1 MTEKR
6 YKRLLEKA
14 KLKGK
19 KLLIEDTF
27 IEGSKLDIDYY
38 KDGDSKLLESS
49 NGKSF
54 EALAVVRNF
63 PITKFDVINK
73 NGRIYPK
80 SEFTK
85 ESVMREAEG
94 SYAFC
99 NHQDDPDMDTVWGIW
114 HNYRVEEDSVYSDLY
129 LIEEKPVRILKAG
142 GSLGSSTV
150 GFGNLDDE
158 GKVYDYE
165 LEEKHLADIVFNPSQ
180 GTYSS
185 FAENKVEIQESE
197 KNNKN
202 SAIKNITN
210 IKENITNN
218 IKTEVN
224 SSMDNIQKAF
234 LTNQVK
240 LELREASKTSDYADS
255 IVKLNSLEIPIEMKD
270 LKEKVEN
277 KVQELQDKLQ
287 ESAEKKENSL
297 NDAQK
302 ELEMLKES
310 HAEISRRY
318 RTLKRVLES
327 SKSNDKE
334 TQELLEDNQILYKEI
349 KKLIKEKE
357 MLLKNQGSSIVSR
370 DRKLIERDLTKLLEK
385 QKAMKKEMSL
395 LEKTVKIKSDNEKN
409 MLSDIRYLEHTLEK
423 LKRGKKK
430 IRVWEEEEEEME
442 DFEEFED
449 SVLEDDE
456 FVDETEEPESAEL
469 ETVVGDVRVSV
480 EVEQLDDDEL
490 EEESI
495 EEFDYDEYEEE
506 NEEEEEIKESI
517 RVRNYYMKELK
528 RTPALKDA
536 RKSILASKS
545 LKEAMAKVK
554 KFKFLRSSKR
564 GGLKESVRAVA
575 TKRNFSLVSSMK
587 RAGRI

>member
-63 PITKFDVINK
+63 PITKLDVINK

-80 SEFTK
+80 SEFIK

-277 KVQELQDKLQ
+277 KIQELQDKLQ

-334 TQELLEDNQILYKEI
+334 TQELLEDNQTLYKEI

-430 IRVWEEEEEEME
+430 MRVWEEEEEEME

-506 NEEEEEIKESI
+506 DEEEEEIKESI

-575 TKRNFSLVSSMK
+575 TKQNFSLVSSMK
-587 RAGRI
+587 QAGRI